1 MQCQQRQDF
10 FDKASNLLQHGKNLI
25 IFPEGTS
32 HWSQHS
38 PGVFKPGAFRL
49 AANMD
54 PEPLIVPIAIANFD
68 KRLRH
73 TTLTAVIKQPFH
85 ITNLVDVNDRAAM
98 SEFLCNYQKRFRGY
112 VKQAQKLAAEI
123 DAKRNLMGEINT
135 SFVTLK
141 NIPMSVHG

>member
-1 MQCQQRQDF
+1 MGKANLVKIGVALNE
-10 FDKASNLLQHGKNLI
+10 FDPTIINAFVGNNQLVLVVMNNFLWLLIKKNQVTFVNLSSECI
-25 IFPEGTS
+25 T
-32 HWSQHS
+32 
-38 PGVFKPGAFRL
+38 
-49 AANMD
+49 
-54 PEPLIVPIAIANFD
+54 
-68 KRLRH
+68 
-73 TTLTAVIKQPFH
+73 VIKQPFH

-123 DAKRNLMGEINT
+123 DAKRSPMGEINT